1 MNGTCR
7 LNMKSC
13 YRLLNT
19 QYTQCKLGYEND
31 IRKMERR
38 RSYIEGREKE
48 AKRRLFE
55 MTDEEF
61 LEQIVRP
68 IFNGED
74 E

>member
-13 YRLLNT
+13 YKLLRT
-19 QYTQCKLGYEND
+19 KCKLGYEND
-31 IRKMERR
+31 IERMERR
-38 RSYIEGREKE
+38 RAYIEGREKE
-48 AKRRLFE
+48 AKRKLFE

-61 LEQIVRP
+61 LDQIVRP
-68 IFNGED
+68 IFNGEG

>member
-19 QYTQCKLGYEND
+19 QCKLGYEND
-31 IRKMERR
+31 IKKMERR
-38 RSYIEGREKE
+38 RAYIEGRAKE
-48 AKRRLFE
+48 AKRKLLA

-61 LEQIVRP
+61 LDQIVRP